1 MNKIFEKLKTNSF
14 LKNVL
19 ALSTGTAGAQLITM
33 LASPLITRFYGPEAF
48 GVLGAFSAIINIIV
62 PIAALTYPIAIV
74 LPKHEVEAKGLMKL
88 SFIVSLIM
96 SLITLLTLILFQNH
110 IINILNLH
118 GIANY
123 LYLIPLVIIFASIM
137 QIMNQWF
144 IRNNKFVLNAKAT
157 FYQSVITN
165 GSKVGFGYF
174 YPHAFVLVV
183 LTTLSYAIRALLMM
197 LYESPSKLF
206 RKSNKNN
213 NISLLKLAKKYRDFP
228 MFRAPESL
236 ITGLTHGIPTLML
249 TVFFGPAT
257 VGFYSIGRTVL
268 SLPTQMVGNAVGD
281 VFYPKITEA
290 FNKGL
295 DISKMI
301 IRTTNVLLLISIIPF
316 GTVILVGPILFAFVF
331 GAEWVVAGEYAR
343 WIALWSITN
352 FSNRPATRALA
363 VINAQKFHLYY
374 TVFGLVVRVL
384 AIWLGFILFESDVAT
399 IAMFSIAG
407 VFLNVGLI
415 LMAVYLSKRVIKKGV
430 IR

>member
-1 MNKIFEKLKTNSF
+1 
-14 LKNVL
+14 
-19 ALSTGTAGAQLITM
+19 
-33 LASPLITRFYGPEAF
+33 
-48 GVLGAFSAIINIIV
+48 
-62 PIAALTYPIAIV
+62 
-74 LPKHEVEAKGLMKL
+74 
-88 SFIVSLIM
+88 
-96 SLITLLTLILFQNH
+96 
-110 IINILNLH
+110 
-118 GIANY
+118 
-123 LYLIPLVIIFASIM
+123 
-137 QIMNQWF
+137 
-144 IRNNKFVLNAKAT
+144 
-157 FYQSVITN
+157 
-165 GSKVGFGYF
+165 
-174 YPHAFVLVV
+174 VLVV
-183 LTTLSYAIRALLMM
+183 LTTLSYAIRALLIM
-197 LYESPSKLF
+197 LYESSSKLF

-301 IRTTNVLLLISIIPF
+301 IRTTNVLLLISIILF

>member
-144 IRNNKFVLNAKAT
+144 IRNNKFVLYFKAA
-157 FYQSVITN
+157 FYYSVIN
-165 GSKVGFGYF
+165 Y
-174 YPHAFVLVV
+174 
-183 LTTLSYAIRALLMM
+183 
-197 LYESPSKLF
+197 
-206 RKSNKNN
+206 
-213 NISLLKLAKKYRDFP
+213 
-228 MFRAPESL
+228 
-236 ITGLTHGIPTLML
+236 
-249 TVFFGPAT
+249 
-257 VGFYSIGRTVL
+257 
-268 SLPTQMVGNAVGD
+268 
-281 VFYPKITEA
+281 
-290 FNKGL
+290 
-295 DISKMI
+295 
-301 IRTTNVLLLISIIPF
+301 
-316 GTVILVGPILFAFVF
+316 
-331 GAEWVVAGEYAR
+331 
-343 WIALWSITN
+343 
-352 FSNRPATRALA
+352 
-363 VINAQKFHLYY
+363 
-374 TVFGLVVRVL
+374 
-384 AIWLGFILFESDVAT
+384 
-399 IAMFSIAG
+399 
-407 VFLNVGLI
+407 
-415 LMAVYLSKRVIKKGV
+415 
-430 IR
+430 